1 MIGDRHPERCHEYL
15 AHIVEAAQKV
25 SRYTASLDRRAFLA
39 DDKTQDAVVRNL
51 EIVGEAARR
60 ILEDCP
66 NFAAQHPEVPWQTI
80 YAMRNRL
87 SHGYHEVNLEIVW
100 DTIQQSLP
108 DLEQQLRQILAGN
121 VGGLPASES
130 R

>member
-1 MIGDRHPERCHEYL
+1 MSEDRHPERRYEYL
-15 AHIVEAAQKV
+15 GHIVEAAEKV
-25 SRYTASLDRRAFLA
+25 ARYTTALDKRAFLA
-39 DDKTQDAVVRNL
+39 DEKTQDAVVRNL

-66 NFAAQHPEVPWQTI
+66 GFAAQHPEVPWQTI

-87 SHGYHEVNLEIVW
+87 SHGYKEVNLEIVW

-108 DLEQQLRQILAGN
+108 DLEQQLRRILAGDA
-121 VGGLPASES
+121 GDSPASGS